1 MIKAVIFDFGRVI
14 SAQKPASLFRSFEK
28 ELGLEPDTINVKM
41 FDSHAWQNALLG
53 RITLDEFWRVIG
65 PVLGLTTPEKIEDFR
80 RRYHAHEAVN
90 KEVLKIIHALTGHYK
105 LAILSNA
112 PSGLTRWL
120 AEWRLYHLFDV
131 VFCSGDEGVIKPDPL
146 AFETTVKRL
155 GVRPKQAVFIDDTIQ
170 HVEAAKRVGLHG
182 IHFTTA
188 EVLARDLKLCFSQNN
203 ISCNDL
209 TI

>member
-14 SAQKPASLFRSFEK
+14 SAQKPVSLFRSFEE

-41 FDSHAWQNALLG
+41 FDSDAWQYALLG
-53 RITLDEFWRVIG
+53 RITLDEFWQAIG

-90 KEVLKIIHALTGHYK
+90 KEVLKIIHGLRGHYK

-120 AEWRLYHLFDV
+120 AEWRLHHLFDV
-131 VFCSGDEGVIKPDPL
+131 VFCSGDEGVVKPDLL
-146 AFETTVKRL
+146 AFETTVNRL

-188 EVLARDLKLCFSQNN
+188 EALARDLKLCLSQKQ
-203 ISCNDL
+203 
-209 TI
+209 TFM